1 MSNSVQE
8 SLLKKTRKRLV
19 KAVEG
24 CRSANSIVRYTCDSI
39 VLLMCDLFCIG
50 CHFNGCDLII
60 HDLQSEEFTSDD
72 PPLCPKFQVLKG
84 AHQML
89 LPNEAKIL
97 NGAKR

>member
-19 KAVEG
+19 KDVEG

-72 PPLCPKFQVLKG
+72 PPPFVQNFKF
-84 AHQML
+84 
-89 LPNEAKIL
+89 
-97 NGAKR
+97 